1 MRILLVEDDR
11 LLGDGLQ
18 AGLTQAGYAV
28 DWLRDGDAAV
38 AALTTESFAAVV
50 LDLGLPKRDGLSVLQ
65 WLRGRHD
72 ATPVLI
78 LTARD
83 QLEDKVRGL
92 DLGADDYVL
101 KPFDLDEIT
110 ARLRALVRRAH
121 GRPEPVI
128 TVGEIELN
136 PAARTVTRS
145 GQPVELTRTRIRS
158 AASAAAKRRPRAD
171 PAQPRRAALQLERRG
186 RQQRARSPHSSPAA
200 QARRR
205 PDPHGAGGRLHGI
218 GHAFPVMTAS
228 TPYSL
233 RRRLVWLL
241 TSSVAVI
248 WLLTSLMVYQRAHH
262 EADELLDSQLAQVAE
277 TLLAIVAGGEV
288 DHFVKELHEHA
299 ERYPVPLAIEIWRSH
314 DGDAHRLVTSPGH
327 AELETGTTLGFSEHP
342 HQGSTLAF
350 LCSTG

>member
-38 AALTTESFAAVV
+38 AALTTETFAAVV

-128 TVGEIELN
+128 MVGEIELN

-145 GQPVELTRTRIRS
+145 GQPVELTPREFDLLHLLLQNAERVLTRRTLEEQLYSWNDAVESNALEVHIHYLRRKLGNDLIRTVRGVGYMVS
-158 AASAAAKRRPRAD
+158 ATA
-171 PAQPRRAALQLERRG
+171 
-186 RQQRARSPHSSPAA
+186 SPA
-200 QARRR
+200 
-205 PDPHGAGGRLHGI
+205 
-218 GHAFPVMTAS
+218 
-228 TPYSL
+228 
-233 RRRLVWLL
+233 
-241 TSSVAVI
+241 
-248 WLLTSLMVYQRAHH
+248 
-262 EADELLDSQLAQVAE
+262 
-277 TLLAIVAGGEV
+277 
-288 DHFVKELHEHA
+288 
-299 ERYPVPLAIEIWRSH
+299 
-314 DGDAHRLVTSPGH
+314 
-327 AELETGTTLGFSEHP
+327 
-342 HQGSTLAF
+342 
-350 LCSTG
+350 